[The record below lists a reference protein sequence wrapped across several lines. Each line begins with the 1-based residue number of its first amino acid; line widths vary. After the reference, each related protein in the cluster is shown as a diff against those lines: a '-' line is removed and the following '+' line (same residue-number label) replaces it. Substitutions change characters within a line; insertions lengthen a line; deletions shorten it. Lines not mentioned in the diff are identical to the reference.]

1 MSWLYSRALV
11 EAYSAGIC
19 SAGGACAPW
28 SASPMPQVFSW
39 PDRMTGFSRLSRF
52 GMTCELLTGDHGAGL
67 LTWFLAGFPART
79 SARRERARVST
90 GSEADCGRRWGES
103 LARWDRDSCS
113 WRTHQFSLLGGLE
126 LFSETWPRWG
136 MMRGGECWE
145 LSMPELRTSENES
158 GLWRSPAAQEPGI
171 SIERLETRTGE
182 PVGSMCRHYD
192 KHTGRMAQIGLTQQV
207 QARMWPTPRACSA
220 MAANIT
226 EDAIRKAPQ
235 RFPNLET
242 VVAMTMWP
250 TPRACENDQGRAA
263 DAMRE
268 GVSSWKAQRRGA
280 TLTTA
285 VKQQMWP
292 PPTKACATGGQTSR
306 SGARK
311 GKLLLAGAVKTFPTP
326 VSKSA
331 KGGRM
336 GLDGGSHARAALETA
351 HGKQAVKDLTGG
363 ALNPTW
369 VEWLMG
375 WPLGWTDLRPLGMDR
390 FQRWRC
396 SHGGCCMGMGKD
408 EGSKM
413 KDERAVG

>member
-90 GSEADCGRRWGES
+90 GSEADCGRRWRES

-136 MMRGGECWE
+136 MMRGGACWE
-145 LSMPELRTSENES
+145 LSPPELRTSENES

-171 SIERLETRTGE
+171 SIGRLETRTGQ

-192 KHTGRMAQIGLTQQV
+192 KHTGRMAQIGLAQQV
-207 QARMWPTPRACSA
+207 QAR
-220 MAANIT
+220 
-226 EDAIRKAPQ
+226 
-235 RFPNLET
+235 
-242 VVAMTMWP
+242 MWP

-268 GVSSWKAQRRGA
+268 GISSWKAQRRGA
-280 TLTTA
+280 TLSTA

-292 PPTKACATGGQTSR
+292 TPTASMVTAADMEQASYAGNKGGNRPSYQEAKAC
-306 SGARK
+306 
-311 GKLLLAGAVKTFPTP
+311 FPTP

-336 GLDGGSHARAALETA
+336 GLDGGSHARAALEA
-351 HGKQAVKDLTGG
+351 NHGKQAVKDLTGG

-375 WPLGWTDLRPLGMDR
+375 WPLGWSDLRPLGMDR

-396 SHGGCCMGMGKD
+396 SHGGCCMGMG
-408 EGSKM
+408 GKM

>member
-1 MSWLYSRALV
+1 
-11 EAYSAGIC
+11 
-19 SAGGACAPW
+19 
-28 SASPMPQVFSW
+28 MPQVFSW

-79 SARRERARVST
+79 SARRERAREST

-136 MMRGGECWE
+136 MMRGGACWG
-145 LSMPELRTSENES
+145 LSMPVRRISGSGS
-158 GLWRSPAAQEPGI
+158 GL
-171 SIERLETRTGE
+171 
-182 PVGSMCRHYD
+182 
-192 KHTGRMAQIGLTQQV
+192 
-207 QARMWPTPRACSA
+207 WPTPRAS
-220 MAANIT
+220 
-226 EDAIRKAPQ
+226 
-235 RFPNLET
+235 
-242 VVAMTMWP
+242 
-250 TPRACENDQGRAA
+250 ENDQGSGA
-263 DAMRE
+263 DAMME
-268 GVSSWKAQRRGA
+268 GVSSWKAQGRGA

-292 PPTKACATGGQTSR
+292 TPMASEGRQGFQNRNNGK
-306 SGARK
+306 K
-311 GKLLLAGAVKTFPTP
+311 GTQESLTTVIQR
-326 VSKSA
+326 
-331 KGGRM
+331 GRAQE
-336 GLDGGSHARAALETA
+336 S
-351 HGKQAVKDLTGG
+351 GG

-396 SHGGCCMGMGKD
+396 SHGGCCMGMG
-408 EGSKM
+408 GKM
-413 KDERAVG
+413 KDQR